1 METIT
6 MLSQEITE
14 SIKDES
20 KYQEE
25 TETFLDAEVKL
36 AQNPGSVDHFR
47 NTYIRRRQGD

>member
-36 AQNPGSVDHFR
+36 AQNPAQWTILEIHV
-47 NTYIRRRQGD
+47 